1 MLVDVFE
8 DFLNICPKINEI
20 EPVCFLP
27 VLGIAWQVD
36 FKVKFKVKLDLLT
49 DPDMLLMVEKGIR
62 GRICHIIHRHA
73 NANNKYKKNCYK
85 NKKSPFLKY

>member
-1 MLVDVFE
+1 MKTLMKQF
-8 DFLNICPKINEI
+8 INT
-20 EPVCFLP
+20 C
-27 VLGIAWQVD
+27 
-36 FKVKFKVKLDLLT
+36 KFKVELDLLT

-73 NANNKYKKNCYK
+73 NVNSKYMQNYYK